1 MTPREWLREIANMMA
16 AVGYIEESYS
26 LLCGAHYCPSTAAKK
41 VSQANRILGDML
53 ARGAARER
61 ELREG
66 RDCYRDTLNRARQ
79 QACAACHGTGASDG
93 DMCDECGAM
102 GDRA

>member
-1 MTPREWLREIANMMA
+1 MTPREWLREVADVMA

-53 ARGAARER
+53 ARGAAREQ
-61 ELREG
+61 
-66 RDCYRDTLNRARQ
+66 RQ
-79 QACAACHGTGASDG
+79 RRSIDAHQ
-93 DMCDECGAM
+93 EVM
-102 GDRA
+102 GIVGKAIDAPCFCVRCVAVIK